1 MFIMRLIEH
10 RHSWM
15 TPPPHRESMDA
26 YAPDGALTQLSS
38 VFKEVEWAAEQG
50 PHRPPAG
57 GDDGDKLGGKAGG
70 KAGGGCKRH
79 KEDGGGGGGGRGMR
93 AKSEA
98 SEWKFDYYLVLCR
111 KVLLQGKAR

>member
-26 YAPDGALTQLSS
+26 YAPDGAPTQLSS

-57 GDDGDKLGGKAGG
+57 GDDGDKLGGKAEG
-70 KAGGGCKRH
+70 KAGGGSMRH
-79 KEDGGGGGGGRGMR
+79 TEDGGGGGGRGMR
-93 AKSEA
+93 AKSVA

>member
-1 MFIMRLIEH
+1 
-10 RHSWM
+10 M

-70 KAGGGCKRH
+70 GCKRH